1 MMKLVRDS
9 NANFLGGF
17 NKRPAR
23 QVRGGLANQNVGARL
38 HGKCVRQPFY
48 CRPSLTQQCGG
59 ASRRRDTF
67 NKACVR
73 QTDEHR
79 FTPRTDIHGEPQL
92 RDAAQTFRQL
102 NGSGRELVNTSLAQ
116 KAPLWSVE

>member
-1 MMKLVRDS
+1 MKLVRDS

-23 QVRGGLANQNVGARL
+23 QVRGGLPDQNVGARL
-38 HGKCVRQPFY
+38 HGKCVSQPVY

-79 FTPRTDIHGEPQL
+79 FTPWTDIHGEPQL
-92 RDAAQTFRQL
+92 RDAAQTLRQL
-102 NGSGRELVNTSLAQ
+102 NGSGRELVSTRLAQ
-116 KAPLWSVE
+116 KAALWSVE

>member
-17 NKRPAR
+17 NKRPAC
-23 QVRGGLANQNVGARL
+23 QVRGGLADQNVGARL
-38 HGKCVRQPFY
+38 HGKGVSRPVY
-48 CRPSLTQQCGG
+48 YRPSVTQQCGG

-67 NKACVR
+67 NKAFVR
-73 QTDEHR
+73 QTDKHC

-92 RDAAQTFRQL
+92 RDAAQTLRQL
-102 NGSGRELVNTSLAQ
+102 NSSGRELVTTRLAQ
-116 KAPLWSVE
+116 RAPSWGVE